1 MSYLINLDSHLHN
14 QQSLSTQAKVLR
26 TLIEAGVK
34 QQQVKKH
41 PLIHTEKLLS
51 GKSYTRASMN
61 WIMELRIKLILET
74 PFKSKWKL
82 NNL

>member
-1 MSYLINLDSHLHN
+1 MSFLINLDSHLHN

-34 QQQVKKH
+34 QQVKKH
-41 PLIHTEKLLS
+41 PLIHMEKLLS
-51 GKSYTRASMN
+51 DKSYTRASMN

>member
-1 MSYLINLDSHLHN
+1 MSFLINLDSHLHN

-34 QQQVKKH
+34 QQVIKH
-41 PLIHTEKLLS
+41 PLIHTEKLLP
-51 GKSYTRASMN
+51 GKSYTLASMN

-74 PFKSKWKL
+74 PYKSKWKL
-82 NNL
+82 NKL

>member
-1 MSYLINLDSHLHN
+1 MSFLINLDSHLHN

-34 QQQVKKH
+34 QQVKKN
-41 PLIHTEKLLS
+41 PLIHMEKLLS

>member
-1 MSYLINLDSHLHN
+1 VSFLINLDSHLHN

-34 QQQVKKH
+34 QQVKKR

-51 GKSYTRASMN
+51 GKSYTLASMN